1 MRSSQLEWFALLWHP
16 GDAFWGEL
24 LLKDIGP
31 LGYLFFKAT
40 TGQGFQLARPHRRQT
55 AWLQR
60 SLMMRWRPWIG
71 PLGRLPAFGE
81 SKSSNYFSYFFR
93 TYVRS
98 KTHLVSCWYWVS
110 TSLLKRDRY
119 NPLLEYRISLSQGVQ
134 QKLKASKS
142 LIVYIVLIMI
152 YDIAIN
158 KRVVEPVC
166 NQVCDVAH
174 VYMYIHL
181 TSYYTC
187 K

>member
-93 TYVRS
+93 IYVRS

-110 TSLLKRDRY
+110 TSLLKRYRY
-119 NPLLEYRISLSQGVQ
+119 NPLLEYRISLSLSRSSTEAEGE
-134 QKLKASKS
+134 QKSYYC
-142 LIVYIVLIMI
+142 IHRIN
-152 YDIAIN
+152 YDIA
-158 KRVVEPVC
+158 
-166 NQVCDVAH
+166 
-174 VYMYIHL
+174 
-181 TSYYTC
+181 
-187 K
+187 